1 MKRIIDFILSH
12 LPVFYKVFLFL
23 ISIILILQLFPRQAG
38 FQYEYQQARPWM
50 YEDLLAP
57 FDFAILKTEKE
68 LEQERKEVLSD
79 FRYYFK
85 IDHTV
90 YDKKLAELCDDFE
103 TAWKRKYSTDE
114 KFDKKK
120 KHNSQV
126 IFDILDHLY
135 YERGIIFLDDTLAN
149 KGPEY
154 EINLREGQVA
164 EVRTLSDFY
173 TISEAYEY
181 INSRMETISQQDDT
195 VDVDLIKPLLEDAL
209 THNVFYDEELNEK
222 AKKEQLALIS
232 PSRGMVQQG
241 EKIISKGELITSDKY
256 QVLKSFEKEYNKQL
270 GDLSVNYII
279 YLGQFILISLSMI
292 VLSLFLKTFRK
303 DVYADNRKIILI
315 LVSIL
320 FMVLLTG
327 LVVKHNIDLLYLVPV
342 CIVPIVI
349 RSFFDNRLALYVHI
363 ITIILI
369 GFMVPKSFQFVFLQ
383 FIAGIIAILS
393 MVTLRRRS
401 QVFFTAG
408 LIFLTYI
415 AVFTGLSLAQ
425 TGSFGEIESINYAY
439 FGGSALLTLFSYP
452 IIFLLERIFGMSTD
466 FSLLELSDTNNRLLR
481 DLSMKAPGTFQHSLQ
496 VANLAEE
503 AIIEIEGNPL
513 LTRTGALYHDIG
525 KMDSPLY
532 FSENQSSG
540 INPHDELEPEESAEI
555 IIDHVIKGVEKARK
569 YNLPEYLIDFIRTH
583 HGTNKARYFYS
594 MSVKNQEADDVDQK
608 KFTYP
613 GPKPFNKETAVVMM
627 ADGVEAA
634 SRSLDKPDEESI
646 NELVERIIDEQ
657 VKENQFDNADITFKD
672 ITTVKKIFKQK
683 LNNIF
688 HIRIAYP
695 SER

>member
-85 IDHTV
+85 IDYTV